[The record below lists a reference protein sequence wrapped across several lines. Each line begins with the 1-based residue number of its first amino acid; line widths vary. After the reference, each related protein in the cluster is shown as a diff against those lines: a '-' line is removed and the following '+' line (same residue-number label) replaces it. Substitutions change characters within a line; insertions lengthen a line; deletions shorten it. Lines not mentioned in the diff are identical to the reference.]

1 MRKRILSS
9 LLLGCALLTGGVS
22 TAYTVHAEDSQTQ
35 TGTAT
40 IILVN
45 NCDWRDGSGVQ
56 FLLDADHDTYGDV
69 IPDSGP
75 LSNNTDAPS
84 SVYDRFE
91 YKIPENADGARDTKN
106 NIPYGSS
113 AKITIPEGTYD
124 YVITNPTPNENVWIV
139 GTRGTDEARIDDY
152 VFEAGKVYT
161 YTVSKVGAYDGV
173 FLSIHE
179 HSYSDSIW
187 NSDESGHWQ
196 ECDDTN
202 CPDKASS
209 VTAKTAHISNDDADC
224 TTTATCN
231 VCGYTITAGRSEHA
245 FGEWQHDAA
254 AAGMHIRKC
263 ETNGCNASETAKC
276 SGGKATCTEKAKC
289 EVCGESYG
297 DLNPS
302 NHTGTEEW
310 IQTADTHEKKWNCCS
325 LVSVAKEKHEWKD
338 GVCQKCGYNCEHSGG
353 TATCHEKA
361 VCINCGAEYGEYDS
375 DNHAGE
381 TEVRKKQSAT
391 CTKDGYTGDTYCK
404 GCGKKLSS
412 GSVVK
417 AKGHK
422 GGTATCSERAKC
434 EVCGESYG
442 ELNPNNHTE
451 TEVRKE
457 QSATCTKDGYTG
469 DTYCKGCGK
478 KLSSGSVVKAKG
490 HKGGTATCS
499 EKAKCE
505 VCGEAYGEIDSENH
519 SDFKHVDAK
528 AATKKSEGN
537 VEYWYCDGCGKY
549 YSDEAGKKE
558 IKAEAVIIPK
568 LKDEPKSLQTGDNS
582 VPVLAVVLLFVS
594 GGAAIGVMSIKKR
607 RKK

>member
-1 MRKRILSS
+1 MYWFQLYKRLFLLGLCRAFWSGRLIQCEAEVYHLEMEGKEMRKRIVSS

-22 TAYTVHAEDSQTQ
+22 TAYTVHAEDSQAQ

-45 NCDWRDGSGVQ
+45 NCDWKDGSGVQ
-56 FLLDADHDTYGDV
+56 ILLDADHDTYGDV

-124 YVITNPTPNENVWIV
+124 YVITNPTPGRNVWIV
-139 GTRGTDEARIDDY
+139 GTRGTDEARMDDY

-161 YTVSKVGAYDGV
+161 YTVSKVGNYDGV

-224 TTTATCN
+224 TTAATCN
-231 VCGYTITAGRSEHA
+231 VCGYTIAAGRSEHA
-245 FGEWQHDAA
+245 FGEWQFDDTT
-254 AAGMHIRKC
+254 GMHIRKC
-263 ETNGCNASETAKC
+263 ETNGCNVSETVKC
-276 SGGKATCTEKAKC
+276 RGGKATCTEKAKC
-289 EVCGESYG
+289 EIGGESYG
-297 DLNPS
+297 ELNPS

-310 IQTADTHEKKWNCCS
+310 IQTADTHEKKWNCCN
-325 LVSVAKEKHEWKD
+325 LVSVATEKHEWKD

-361 VCINCGAEYGEYDS
+361 VCTSCGAEYGEYDS
-375 DNHAGE
+375 DNHAG
-381 TEVRKKQSAT
+381 
-391 CTKDGYTGDTYCK
+391 
-404 GCGKKLSS
+404 
-412 GSVVK
+412 
-417 AKGHK
+417 
-422 GGTATCSERAKC
+422 
-434 EVCGESYG
+434 
-442 ELNPNNHTE
+442 E

-505 VCGEAYGEIDSENH
+505 VCGKAYGEIDSENH

>member
-1 MRKRILSS
+1 MRKRMLSS

-45 NCDWRDGSGVQ
+45 NCDWEDSSGFQ

-75 LSNNTDAPS
+75 LSIYTDAPS

-91 YKIPENADGARDTKN
+91 YKIPGNADGARDTQN

-113 AKITIPEGTYD
+113 AKITIPAGTYD
-124 YVITNPTPNENVWIV
+124 YVITNPTPGDNVWIV
-139 GTRGTDEARIDDY
+139 GSSGTDEARMDDY

-161 YTVSKVGAYDGV
+161 YTVSKVGTRDGV

-179 HSYSDSIW
+179 HSYSNSIW

-209 VTAKTAHISNDDADC
+209 VTKTAHISNDDADC
-224 TTTATCN
+224 TTTDTCN
-231 VCGYTITAGRSEHA
+231 VCGYTIAAGRSEHA
-245 FGEWQHDAA
+245 FGEWQHDDA

-276 SGGKATCTEKAKC
+276 SGGTATCTEKAKC

-310 IQTADTHEKKWNCCS
+310 IQTADTHEKKWNCCN

-361 VCINCGAEYGEYDS
+361 VCTSCGAEYGEYDS

-422 GGTATCSERAKC
+422 GGTATCSEKAKC

-442 ELNPNNHTE
+442 ELNPNNHTGA
-451 TEVRKE
+451 EVRKK

-505 VCGEAYGEIDSENH
+505 VCGETYGEIDSENH

-568 LKDEPKSLQTGDNS
+568 LKDESKSLQTGDNS
-582 VPVLAVVLLFVS
+582 APVLAVVLLFVS
-594 GGAAIGVMSIKKR
+594 GGAAIGVMSINKKR
-607 RKK
+607 KK

>member
-1 MRKRILSS
+1 MRKRMLSS

-40 IILVN
+40 IILVS
-45 NCDWRDGSGVQ
+45 NCDWEDSSGFQ

-75 LSNNTDAPS
+75 LSRNEDVPS

-91 YKIPENADGARDTKN
+91 YKIPGNADGARDTQN
-106 NIPYGSS
+106 SIPYGSS
-113 AKITIPEGTYD
+113 AKITIPAGTYD
-124 YVITNPTPNENVWIV
+124 YVITNPTQGDNVWIV
-139 GTRGTDEARIDDY
+139 GNSGTDKARMDDY

-161 YTVSKVGAYDGV
+161 YTVSKVGGYDGV

-209 VTAKTAHISNDDADC
+209 VIAKTAHISNDDADC

-231 VCGYTITAGRSEHA
+231 VCGYTIAAGRSEHA
-245 FGEWQHDAA
+245 FGEWQHDDA

-276 SGGKATCTEKAKC
+276 SGGTATCTEKAKC

-297 DLNPS
+297 ELNPS

-361 VCINCGAEYGEYDS
+361 VCTSCGAEYGEYNS
-375 DNHAGE
+375 DNHAGG
-381 TEVRKKQSAT
+381 TEVRKEQSAT

-412 GSVVK
+412 GSVIK

-422 GGTATCSERAKC
+422 GGTATCSEKAKC

-558 IKAEAVIIPK
+558 IKAEAVIIAK